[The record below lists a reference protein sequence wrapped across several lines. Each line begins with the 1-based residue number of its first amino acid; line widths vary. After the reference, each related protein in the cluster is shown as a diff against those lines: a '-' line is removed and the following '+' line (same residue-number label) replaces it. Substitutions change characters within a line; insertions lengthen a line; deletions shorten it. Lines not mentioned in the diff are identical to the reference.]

1 MSDEATGAGS
11 GFKPG
16 FSFKTRI
23 EDEAGEEFSFETRIE
38 DDVDEE
44 LDVDNDVN
52 GS

>member
-11 GFKPG
+11 GFKPV
-16 FSFKTRI
+16 FSLKTRM
-23 EDEAGEEFSFETRIE
+23 EDEAGEEFSLETWIE

-52 GS
+52 GC